1 MVKPAI
7 LAHAMATRSR
17 KRMITAAV
25 LPGGVFSYLAAKGKV
40 KMEDGG
46 PLIENPLLVGSNPNV
61 AFATYYDPV
70 PVDQTDE
77 LTTVN
82 YELTRLVGSLVMSE
96 QESDENQ
103 GDAVI
108 VKILTAKLKALELAF
123 KRTQRQYAVSLNSG
137 SAPNGLPNLIPADPT
152 SGTIGGIN
160 LANQPLF
167 RPSAYDFN
175 GGLEPGNIEEALD
188 DIILDL
194 THDGEAPTVIFAGRN
209 IMRMHRAAAR
219 DKMQI
224 SLGETG
230 NGKQLINLGIKGTT
244 HQGLSMI
251 YDEYMD
257 ANDFYV
263 MNEEYLGVH
272 ILSSANM
279 KVKELVAPWNQDAIG
294 RRYIME
300 YQLCSWNNYRTHA
313 YGTNN

>member
-7 LAHAMATRSR
+7 LAHAMARRSR

-25 LPGGVFSYLAAKGKV
+25 LPGGIFTYLAAKGKT

-46 PLIENPLLVGSNPNV
+46 PAIENPLLVGSNPNV
-61 AFATYYDPV
+61 TTATYYDTV

-77 LTTVN
+77 LTTVS
-82 YELTRLVGSLVMSE
+82 YEMTRLVGSLVLSE

-108 VKILTAKLKALELAF
+108 VKILTTKLKALEIAF
-123 KRTQRQYAVSLNSG
+123 KRQQRVYATTLNTG
-137 SAPNGLPNLIPADPT
+137 SAPNGLPNLLPTDPT
-152 SGTIGGIN
+152 SGTVGGIN
-160 LANQPLF
+160 LANQPMF
-167 RPSAYDFN
+167 RPSSYDFDTL
-175 GGLEPGNIEEALD
+175 LEPGNIEEALD
-188 DIILDL
+188 DILMDL

-209 IMRMHRAAAR
+209 LMRIHRAAAR
-219 DKMQI
+219 DKAQI
-224 SLGETG
+224 SLSETG
-230 NGKQLINLGIKGTT
+230 FGKSLINLGIKGTT
-244 HQGLSMI
+244 HQGLPMI
-251 YDEYMD
+251 YDEFMD
-257 ANDFYV
+257 PNDMYV
-263 MNEEYLGVH
+263 LNEEYLSVH

-313 YGTNN
+313 YVTNN

>member
-1 MVKPAI
+1 MTAPAI

-17 KRMITAAV
+17 KKMLIAAV
-25 LPGGVFSYLAAKGKV
+25 LPGGVFSYLAAKGRT

-46 PLIENPLLVGSNPNV
+46 PNIDNPLLVGSNPNV
-61 AFATYYDPV
+61 TTATYYDTV

-77 LTTVN
+77 LTTVH
-82 YELTRLVGSLVMSE
+82 YELTRLVGTLIMSE

-123 KRTQRQYAVSLNSG
+123 KKTQRQYAVTLNSG
-137 SAPNGLPNLIPADPT
+137 SEPNGLPNLIPSDPT
-152 SGTIGGIN
+152 SGTVGGIN

-167 RPSAYDFN
+167 RPSAYDFG

-194 THDGEAPTVIFAGRN
+194 THDGDAPTVIFVGRN
-209 IMRMHRAAAR
+209 ILRMHRAAAR
-219 DKMQI
+219 DKTQI
-224 SLGETG
+224 ALSETG
-230 NGKQLINLGIKGTT
+230 FGKQLINLGIKGTT
-244 HQGLSMI
+244 HQGLPMI
-251 YDEYMD
+251 YDEFMD
-257 ANDFYV
+257 PNEFYV
-263 MNEEYLGVH
+263 VNEEYLNLH

-279 KVKELVAPWNQDAIG
+279 KVKELVAPWDQDAIG

-300 YQLCSWNNYRTHA
+300 YQLASWNNYRTHA
-313 YGTNN
+313 YGRN

>member
-1 MVKPAI
+1 MPRPAI

-17 KRMITAAV
+17 KKMIIAAV
-25 LPGGVFSYLAAKGKV
+25 LPGGVFSYLAAKGRV

-46 PLIENPLLVGSNPNV
+46 PEIENPLLVGSNPNV
-61 AFATYYDPV
+61 AFATYYDTV

-77 LTTVN
+77 LTTVH

-108 VKILTAKLKALELAF
+108 VKILTAKLKALELQF
-123 KRTQRQYAVSLNSG
+123 KKTQRQYAVSLNSG
-137 SAPNGLPNLIPADPT
+137 QAPNGLPNLIPADPT
-152 SGTIGGIN
+152 TGTVGNIN

-194 THDGEAPTVIFAGRN
+194 THDGEAPTVIFVGRN
-209 IMRMHRAAAR
+209 LYRMHRAAAR
-219 DKMQI
+219 DKTQI

-230 NGKQLINLGIKGTT
+230 FGKQLINLGIKGTT
-244 HQGLSMI
+244 HQGLPLI
-251 YDEYMD
+251 YDEFMD
-257 ANDFYV
+257 PNDAYV
-263 MNEEYLGVH
+263 LNEEYLNVH

-313 YGTNN
+313 YVTNN

>member
-1 MVKPAI
+1 MTAPNI

-17 KRMITAAV
+17 KKMVMAAV
-25 LPGGVFSYLAAKGKV
+25 LPGGVFSYLAAKGRT

-46 PLIENPLLVGSNPNV
+46 PKIENPLLVGSNPNV
-61 AFATYYDPV
+61 AIANYYDTV

-77 LTTVN
+77 LTTVR
-82 YELTRLVGSLVMSE
+82 YELSRLVGSLIMSE

-108 VKILTAKLKALELAF
+108 VKILATKLKALEHAF
-123 KRTQRQYAVSLNSG
+123 KKVQRMYAVSLNAG
-137 SAPNGLPNLIPADPT
+137 SEPNGLPNLIPSDPT
-152 SGTIGGIN
+152 SGSIGSIN

-167 RPSAYDFN
+167 RPSSYDFG

-188 DIILDL
+188 DILLDL
-194 THDGEAPTVIFAGRN
+194 THDGEAPTVIFVGRN
-209 IMRMHRAAAR
+209 IYRMHRAAAR
-219 DKMQI
+219 DKTQI

-230 NGKQLINLGIKGTT
+230 NGKALINLGIKGTT
-244 HQGLSMI
+244 HQSLPMI
-251 YDEYMD
+251 YDEFMNPNQFFV
-257 ANDFYV
+257 A
-263 MNEEYLGVH
+263 NEEYLNVH

-279 KVKELVAPWNQDAIG
+279 KVKELIAPWDQDAIG

-313 YGTNN
+313 YGTN

>member
-1 MVKPAI
+1 
-7 LAHAMATRSR
+7 MATRSR
-17 KRMITAAV
+17 KNMIMAAV
-25 LPGGVFSYLAAKGKV
+25 LPGGIFSYLAAKGKT

-46 PLIENPLLVGSNPNV
+46 PVIENPLLVGQNPNV
-61 AFATYYDPV
+61 TTATYYDTV

-77 LTTVN
+77 LTTVH
-82 YELTRLVGSLVMSE
+82 YELTRLVGTLIMSE

-108 VKILTAKLKALELAF
+108 VKILTAKLKALEYAF
-123 KRTQRQYAVSLNSG
+123 KRTQRMYATTLNTG
-137 SAPNGLPNLIPADPT
+137 TAPNGLPNLIPDDPT
-152 SGTIGGIN
+152 SGTIGNIN

-167 RPSAYDFN
+167 RPSAYDFA

-188 DIILDL
+188 DILLDL

-209 IMRMHRAAAR
+209 MYRIHRAAAR
-219 DKMQI
+219 DKTQI
-224 SLGETG
+224 ALSETG
-230 NGKQLINLGIKGTT
+230 FGKQLINLGIKGTT
-244 HQGLSMI
+244 HQGLPLV
-251 YDEYMD
+251 YDEFLDPNYM
-257 ANDFYV
+257 YV
-263 MNEEYLGVH
+263 VNEDYLSVH

-313 YGTNN
+313 VVKN